1 MRIVFPEIID
11 TFFSK
16 LSFNEIEPIAQVH
29 LWDGLMQVQ
38 PNRLFEQGLRDL
50 SLVLVLWK
58 EELACDAL
66 QLGSLE
72 FVIFCHWKIC
82 GKLFFDIY

>member
-1 MRIVFPEIID
+1 MPFGNHDHLLFQGAKAQMRIVFPEIID

-16 LSFNEIEPIAQVH
+16 LSFNEIEAIAQVH

-50 SLVLVLWK
+50 SLVLVL
-58 EELACDAL
+58 
-66 QLGSLE
+66 
-72 FVIFCHWKIC
+72 
-82 GKLFFDIY
+82 